1 MGTRRP
7 TGQRHPCEEAL
18 SGTGWIAPVSEVPFQ
33 TTVRWAPMRV
43 ISTEYR
49 RWLEET

>member
-7 TGQRHPCEEAL
+7 TGQPHPREEAL
-18 SGTGWIAPVSEVPFQ
+18 AGMGWMAPVSAVPFQ

-43 ISTEYR
+43 ISKEYR